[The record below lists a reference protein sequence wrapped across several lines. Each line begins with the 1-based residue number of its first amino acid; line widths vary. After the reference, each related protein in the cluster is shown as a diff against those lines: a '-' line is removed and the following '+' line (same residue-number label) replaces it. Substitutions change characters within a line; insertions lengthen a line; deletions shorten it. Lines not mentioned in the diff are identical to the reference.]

1 MLLLISPA
9 KTFTQRKRLAAHFTH
24 TRARFQSEAERI
36 IAQSLRL
43 SAEELGRALGLSP
56 KLSEEVYR
64 RQRSFFDE
72 GTPEQQALLSYSG
85 MVYRKLD
92 APTLSAGE
100 WHYATEHLLMTSF
113 AYGLLRPS
121 DLIRPYR
128 MEGTVRLPEIGEGR
142 LFDYWRDLLTPV
154 LIERGQACGGTLL
167 FLASDEM
174 RGLFHWEEV
183 RRALRVITPSFYVR
197 RPDGGLKQIVVYTKM
212 ARGTMAGTLLRQPTE
227 DLAAVQA
234 LQPEGFVYSP
244 AESTADEWV
253 YVLES

>member
-56 KLSEEVYR
+56 KLGEEVYR

-92 APTLSAGE
+92 APTLSAEE

-128 MEGTVRLPEIGEGR
+128 MEGTVRLAELGEGR

-154 LIERGQACGGTLL
+154 LIGRGQACGGTLL

-212 ARGTMAGTLLRQPTE
+212 ARGTLAGEVIRRGLTTE
-227 DLAAVQA
+227 DEVKACR
-234 LQPEGFVYSP
+234 PEGFCFAP
-244 AESTADEWV
+244 EHSTERDWTF
-253 YVLES
+253 LLPQ